1 MTNRIPLIRAGALIP
16 MMRWMTANRLPVEN
30 FLREVDLGYATF
42 VDPNQPIPL
51 RNTAQL
57 FVNVSKTE
65 GPDVCCKIVSDASI
79 RDLALIG
86 RVVLGTTTPRA
97 ALERVAVMMPYHC
110 SHEILTI
117 QPVRDG
123 ILVGEGWSTRLDDIH
138 LHTIHQFFASII
150 RSICSMTLA
159 PEPLLERIEIV
170 PHPDFGLAHLQKWF
184 PVAPV
189 ASKTHFLKISIKAPV
204 ADRRFFK
211 IARDRT
217 DGRLPP
223 EAQPLMGD
231 GRLSSSAK
239 TVLALLLLDGTPTI
253 DQLATSA
260 GLSRRTLQRQLAAED
275 TSFSDLLEEV
285 RLETALQQFE
295 KGNGSLD
302 NVAAKLGYARQS
314 TLTRAVRRWTG
325 QTPSSLRRDHD

>member
-1 MTNRIPLIRAGALIP
+1 MTSRIPLIRAGALIP

-51 RNTAQL
+51 RNAAQL
-57 FVNVSKTE
+57 LVNVSKAK
-65 GPDVCCKIVSDASI
+65 GPDVCCKIVSDTSI

-86 RVVLGTTTPRA
+86 RVALGAATPRA
-97 ALERVAVMMPYHC
+97 ALERVAVLMPYHC

-117 QPVRDG
+117 QPVQGG

-138 LHTIHQFFASII
+138 LHTIQQFFASII
-150 RSICSMTLA
+150 RSMCSMTFA
-159 PEPLLERIEIV
+159 PKPLLEWIEMV
-170 PHPDFGLAHLQKWF
+170 PHPEFGLDHLKKWF
-184 PVAPV
+184 SVAPIP
-189 ASKTHFLKISIKAPV
+189 SKTHFLKISIKDSV

-217 DGRLPP
+217 EGRLPP
-223 EAQPLMGD
+223 EVQPLMGD
-231 GRLSSSAK
+231 ASLAGSAK
-239 TVLALLLLDGTPTI
+239 IVLALLLLDGTPTI

-275 TSFSDLLEEV
+275 TNFSDLLQEV

-295 KGNGSLD
+295 KRTGSLD
-302 NVAAKLGYARQS
+302 DVAAKLGYARQS

-325 QTPSSLRRDHD
+325 QTPSSLRGH